1 MTMMS
6 EIHQFRWF
14 LDPRLLCREADSV
27 NPHPPVPELTGK
39 LLLADP
45 TLRDGTFHKAV
56 ILLAEHSEEE
66 GAFGLILN
74 QPTGQTVG
82 DLLKDDNFST
92 LANVAVHLGGPVS
105 KDHLTFAA
113 FWEIDGKFDYAVR
126 IAAEEAVAYIKR
138 PGVIVRAFVGY
149 SGWTKDQLEGEL
161 DQESW
166 TILAPSGQLLT
177 LPNDI
182 TLWKELMTGISPFHR
197 ILANAPD
204 EVMAN

>member
-1 MTMMS
+1 MS
-6 EIHQFRWF
+6 EIHHFRWF
-14 LDPRLLCREADSV
+14 LDHRRLCREGGPV
-27 NPHPPVPELTGK
+27 NSHPPVPELTGK

-45 TLRDGTFHKAV
+45 TLRDGAFNKAV
-56 ILLAEHSEEE
+56 LLLAEHSENE

-74 QPTGQTVG
+74 QPTGQKVG
-82 DLLKDDNFST
+82 DLIKDDNFSM
-92 LANVAVHLGGPVS
+92 LAEVAVHHGGPVS
-105 KDHLTFAA
+105 RDHLTFAA

-166 TILAPSGQLLT
+166 TILAPDRQLLA
-177 LPNDI
+177 LPHDI
-182 TLWKELMTGISPFHR
+182 TLWRTLMTGISPFHR